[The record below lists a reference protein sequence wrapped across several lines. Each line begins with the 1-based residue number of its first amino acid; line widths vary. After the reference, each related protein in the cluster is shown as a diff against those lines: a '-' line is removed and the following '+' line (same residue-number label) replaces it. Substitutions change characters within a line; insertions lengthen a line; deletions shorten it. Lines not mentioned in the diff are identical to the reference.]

1 VKFEKAKNLN
11 YLLDILDLK
20 NQKYVR
26 NNSFNFKKIK
36 SIQTHKLWFCNYIKK
51 NKFYILKKKGRFV
64 GYIRIDT
71 KNRNVSWAI
80 YKEFWGK
87 LDFYKTLKKLTKKNH
102 IAKIKNINQNSII
115 VAIKAG
121 FIITS
126 VSNGIIKLKK

>member
-1 VKFEKAKNLN
+1 MKFEKAKNLN

-51 NKFYILKKKGRFV
+51 NKFYILKKRGRFV

-102 IAKIKNINQNSII
+102 IAKIKNINQIS
-115 VAIKAG
+115 
-121 FIITS
+121 
-126 VSNGIIKLKK
+126 